1 MDASSI
7 ELRTNILDWDENDV
21 HNWLTKLGFPQYEQQ
36 VKGSCLSR
44 SLSSLFPNPAVEH
57 SISGDV
63 LVLLDQDSLKE
74 IGIAKVGPT
83 PFRSDSRLI

>member
-36 VKGSCLSR
+36 VKGASSR
-44 SLSSLFPNPAVEH
+44 SSLLHA
-57 SISGDV
+57 G
-63 LVLLDQDSLKE
+63 
-74 IGIAKVGPT
+74 
-83 PFRSDSRLI
+83 